1 MKSRDLLKK
10 KSKKFS
16 NEWHIKIDPDLMQQH
31 IRVNIPEPVYE
42 AQDGFY
48 DQNMNKIPKDRYH

>member
-1 MKSRDLLKK
+1 MKSHDLLKK

-16 NEWHIKIDPDLMQQH
+16 NEIPDLMQQH